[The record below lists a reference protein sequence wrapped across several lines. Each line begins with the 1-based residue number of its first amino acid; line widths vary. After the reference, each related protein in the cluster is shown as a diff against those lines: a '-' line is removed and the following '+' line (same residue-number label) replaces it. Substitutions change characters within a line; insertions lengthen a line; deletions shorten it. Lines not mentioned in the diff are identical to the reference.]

1 MKKGRHRRFE
11 EARALKRSHEVDLN
25 DLFESISDAPEGE
38 HKPEHDAWADM
49 AEEWD
54 SKQSAQESEASE
66 ADSATS
72 DDAESNDASA
82 ADSDGSSD
90 SDDSD
95 VVADNDDDDSGSA
108 TSESE
113 AAS

>member
-54 SKQSAQESEASE
+54 SKQSEAAS
-66 ADSATS
+66 ATDSNDSAHDAS
-72 DDAESNDASA
+72 PDSDAETDA
-82 ADSDGSSD
+82 
-90 SDDSD
+90 
-95 VVADNDDDDSGSA
+95 DDDVSSQSGDEQSA
-108 TSESE
+108 ISESE
-113 AAS
+113 AAD